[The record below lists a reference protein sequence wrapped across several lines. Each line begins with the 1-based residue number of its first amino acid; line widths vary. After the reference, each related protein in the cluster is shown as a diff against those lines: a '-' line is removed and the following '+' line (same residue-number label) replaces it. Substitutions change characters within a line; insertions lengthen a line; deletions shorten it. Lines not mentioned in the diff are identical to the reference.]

1 MEPEQPNL
9 AERFLELVEQDNV
22 LAMRELLNDQNISDV
37 AELINEHPEYEGQII
52 MNMSVHRA
60 SSVFKILDLSQQKT
74 IIQELPALKTAEL
87 LNELPANCEYEMDY
101 ERRVISIK
109 TIRFVKAG
117 EELFLNYNG
126 SWNDEKKVWFDKG

>member
-60 SSVFKILDLSQQKT
+60 SSVFKILDLSQQKNHYT
-74 IIQELPALKTAEL
+74 GITGAE
-87 LNELPANCEYEMDY
+87 NGRAA
-101 ERRVISIK
+101 ERTTGR
-109 TIRFVKAG
+109 
-117 EELFLNYNG
+117 
-126 SWNDEKKVWFDKG
+126 